1 MSAAPANTIGDPVI
15 SFEHSFFS
23 KLEGAYFRLSEQ
35 DEPVLMVKMGDNI
48 AALNFRGIKREFNL
62 RDDSADSRMLTM
74 VARALQFVK
83 VLRIGDPL
91 PPELTTRKA
100 SWKPSERHRQI
111 AYQRLTMQ
119 LVSWLTGEETLITD
133 PESLLQV
140 AGDPQ
145 VRAKVNRA
153 FEEAAVKL
161 GLGKDRKQEVVDHLV
176 SLSHELAYVEG
187 LRDIYTEIKAMEQK
201 IQALRRIYGRERGML
216 EMVDQ
221 VARLGERAVGE
232 FTTAFDEFDG
242 QTGEIL
248 SVLRNIEA
256 QIGYI
261 RDSRD
266 DLHRR
271 LMTWD
276 ELLADWRDVKIE
288 RSESNESLTRRTYQF
303 LAPRFMQVNEW
314 TLMSQL
320 QASGQLGEQLA
331 RAVAGKEPKKKAGGK
346 VMRWM

>member
-1 MSAAPANTIGDPVI
+1 MSTSAPDKVVT
-15 SFEHSFFS
+15 FEHRFFA

-35 DEPVLMVKMGDNI
+35 DEPVLMVTMGDNV
-48 AALNFRGIKREFNL
+48 AALTFRGIKREFNIP
-62 RDDSADSRMLTM
+62 DDCDDSRMLTM
-74 VARALQFVK
+74 VARALRFVK
-83 VLRIGDPL
+83 VVKIGDPL
-91 PPELTTRKA
+91 PLELTTRQA
-100 SWKPSERHRQI
+100 SWKPTDRHRQI

-133 PESLLQV
+133 PECLLQV

-161 GLGKDRKQEVVDHLV
+161 GLGKEHKQDVVDHLA

-187 LRDIYTEIKAMEQK
+187 LRDIYAEIKTMESN
-201 IQALRRIYGRERGML
+201 IQALRRIYGRERGVL
-216 EMVDQ
+216 ELVDQ

-232 FTTAFDEFDG
+232 FTAAFDELDG

-248 SVLRNIEA
+248 SVLRNMEA
-256 QIGYI
+256 QTGYI
-261 RDSRD
+261 RDARD

-271 LMTWD
+271 LMVWD
-276 ELLADWRDVKIE
+276 ELLAEWRDVKVE
-288 RSESNESLTRRTYQF
+288 RSEANEKLMRRTYQF

-331 RAVAGKEPKKKAGGK
+331 RAVAGKEPKKKSGGK